1 MSTYTQE
8 QVDVM
13 NARIDG
19 VRDALKVLERHKVE
33 VTTKAQTFPQGSFGR
48 RRYAAYANLIL
59 KQIKEVEQL
68 L

>member
-1 MSTYTQE
+1 MNYTQE

-19 VRDALKVLERHKVE
+19 VRDALGVLERHRADAAK
-33 VTTKAQTFPQGSFGR
+33 KSQTFPVGSFGR
-48 RRYAAYANLIL
+48 RRYAAYANLIK
-59 KQIKEVEQL
+59 KQIKDVEKL

>member
-1 MSTYTQE
+1 MYSQE

-19 VRDALKVLERHKVE
+19 VRDALKILEIHRAGATE
-33 VTTKAQTFPQGSFGR
+33 KAQTFAPGSFGR
-48 RRYAAYANLIL
+48 RRYAAYANLIK
-59 KQIKEVEQL
+59 KQIKDVEKL